1 MTYPV
6 LMRYKVVLANGSLVN
21 ANARSNSDLWWALKG
36 GGNNFGRKPPFATVK
51 AMSNGTIRYRNIVH
65 PVNTSRPRSLGRCQD
80 LFTQSNTGCPPRDV
94 GIPIEPQ
101 QRPICKYLHP
111 GFHHQLHHWR
121 RINTRL
127 PQTHSRT
134 ASLQAILLHPDH
146 QRHHK
151 TPNPNPAHGRPKR
164 PAHTPVRKRN
174 PTPPPTPPD
183 QNPDPTN

>member
-1 MTYPV
+1 
-6 LMRYKVVLANGSLVN
+6 MRYKVVLANGSLVN

-80 LFTQSNTGCPPRDV
+80 LFTQSNTGCPPRNV

-101 QRPICKYLHP
+101 QRPLCKYLHSS
-111 GFHHQLHHWR
+111 FHHQLHHRR
-121 RINTRL
+121 RIDTRL

-174 PTPPPTPPD
+174 PTPPPQP
-183 QNPDPTN
+183 NPDPTN